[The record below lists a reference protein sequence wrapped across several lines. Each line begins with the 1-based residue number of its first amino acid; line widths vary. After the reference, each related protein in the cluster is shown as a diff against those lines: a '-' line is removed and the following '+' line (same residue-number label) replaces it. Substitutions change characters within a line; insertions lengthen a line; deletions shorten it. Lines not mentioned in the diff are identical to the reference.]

1 MTTSLGGR
9 TALVTGAGRGI
20 GRAIA
25 LELAKTG
32 VSVALVAR
40 SHDELTDSAASI
52 RELGGTAVVIKAD
65 VADPDQLA
73 RSATRARDELGV
85 VDILINNAAV
95 VWPLGSSAAV
105 DPADWAAA
113 ISVNVVAAASL
124 TFALLP
130 AMLEQEWG
138 RIVNVSSGVVARPAS
153 MIGGNAYVTGKA
165 ALETHTVN
173 LAAELAGS
181 GVTVNAFRPGSVD
194 TAMQAWI
201 RGQDPDR
208 IGVSLHQRFSRSY
221 AEGSLITPE
230 RSAGSLLDRL
240 PGEATGQIWDAI
252 DSVSHSGP

>member
-1 MTTSLGGR
+1 MTTSLNGR

-40 SHDELTDSAASI
+40 SRDELLDSAASV
-52 RELGGTAVVIKAD
+52 RELGGTAVVITAD

-73 RSATRARDELGV
+73 RCATRARDELGG

-95 VWPLGSSAAV
+95 VWPLGMSAEV
-105 DPADWAAA
+105 DPVDWAAA
-113 ISVNVVAAASL
+113 IGINVVAVASL

-130 AMLEQEWG
+130 AMLEQKWG

-165 ALETHTVN
+165 ALEAHTVN
-173 LAAELAGS
+173 LAAELADS

-221 AEGSLITPE
+221 AEGSLITTE
-230 RSAGSLLDRL
+230 RSARSLLDRL
-240 PGEATGQIWDAI
+240 PGEETGQIWDVT
-252 DSVSHSGP
+252 DSVSHSSP

>member
-1 MTTSLGGR
+1 MTTSLKGR

-20 GRAIA
+20 GRAVA
-25 LELAKTG
+25 LELAKAG
-32 VSVALVAR
+32 VGVALVAR
-40 SHDELTDSAASI
+40 SQDELDDSAASV

-73 RSATRARDELGV
+73 RCAARARDELGA
-85 VDILINNAAV
+85 VDILVNNAAV
-95 VWPLGSSAAV
+95 VWPLGPSSKV

-113 ISVNVVAAASL
+113 IGINVVAVASL

-130 AMLEQEWG
+130 AMIEHNWG

-153 MIGGNAYVTGKA
+153 MVGGNAYVTGKA
-165 ALETHTVN
+165 ALEAHTVN

-181 GVTVNAFRPGSVD
+181 GVTVNAFRPGAVD

-208 IGVSLHQRFSRSY
+208 IGVGLHQRFSRSY

-230 RSAGSLLDRL
+230 RSARSLLDRL
-240 PGEATGQIWDAI
+240 PGEETGQIWDVA
-252 DSVSHSGP
+252 DSVSPSSP